1 MALIDFS
8 VQELS
13 EDLKIQDTTIAYV
26 ESQMG
31 PQRNQ
36 RYMQSIARVRLGLQ
50 TSPENF
56 FYGETAFAG
65 AQYVNLNAL
74 EFTMLT
80 GTAEDGVYND
90 ANVPGVELFSVV
102 DGVLTGTPGSE
113 TVAAGDETAFL
124 KLKVNADL
132 IEQVEIREG
141 DTYTICDS
149 SGNPVDHTVE
159 QIHLSLKSS
168 NKPDFTFYEWHPQAK
183 YRFNRQCNLI
193 TDAAAG
199 AATAPS
205 VMAAAYMGD
214 NNYVLSKDLFADVK
228 TAVLTLA

>member
-1 MALIDFS
+1 MAFITYG

-13 EDLKIQDTTIAYV
+13 EELKIQDSVIAYA

-36 RYMQSIARVRLGLQ
+36 RYMQTIARVRLGLQ

-56 FYGETAFAG
+56 FYDETAFTG
-65 AQYVNLNAL
+65 APYVNLNAL
-74 EFTMLT
+74 EFTALT
-80 GTAEDGVYND
+80 GTAEALAYDTFSTGT
-90 ANVPGVELFSVV
+90 ELFSVV
-102 DGVLTGTPGSE
+102 DGVLSGTPGSE
-113 TVAAGDETAFL
+113 VVAPGAETSFL
-124 KLKVNADL
+124 KLSVNQDL

-141 DTYTICDS
+141 DTYTICV
-149 SGNPVDHTVE
+149 SGTPESHTVQ

-183 YRFNRQCNLI
+183 YRFNRNCNLI

-199 AATAPS
+199 AATSPENI
-205 VMAAAYMGD
+205 AAAYMGD
-214 NNYVLSKDLFADVK
+214 NNYVLSKDLFED
-228 TAVLTLA
+228 VLTVVAAFA

>member
-1 MALIDFS
+1 MALIDFD

-13 EDLKIQDTTIAYV
+13 EPLKIQDSVIAYV

-31 PQRNQ
+31 PLRNQ

-74 EFTMLT
+74 EFTMLS
-80 GTAEDGVYND
+80 GTAEAGVYD
-90 ANVPGVELFSVV
+90 DVNVLGVELFSVV
-102 DGVLTGTPGSE
+102 DGVLSGAVGSE
-113 TVAAGDETAFL
+113 TVADGDETAFL

-141 DTYTICDS
+141 DTYSMCVAGT
-149 SGNPVDHTVE
+149 PTDHTVE

-183 YRFNRQCNLI
+183 YRFNRNCNLI

-199 AATAPS
+199 AAASPTTE
-205 VMAAAYMGD
+205 AAAYMGD
-214 NNYVLSKDLFADVK
+214 NNYVLSKDLFEKVK

>member
-1 MALIDFS
+1 MAMIDLS

-13 EDLKIQDTTIAYV
+13 EDLKIQDSVIVYA

-36 RYMQSIARVRLGLQ
+36 RYMQTLARVRLGLQ

-56 FYGETAFAG
+56 FYDETAFAG

-74 EFTMLT
+74 EFTMLS
-80 GTAEDGVYND
+80 GTAEDGVYDD
-90 ANVPGVELFSVV
+90 ANMPGVELFSVV
-102 DGVLTGTPGSE
+102 DGVLSGTPGSE
-113 TVAAGDETAFL
+113 TVAAGAETAFL

-141 DTYTICDS
+141 DTYTICV
-149 SGNPVDHTVE
+149 SGTPTEHTVE

-193 TDAAAG
+193 TDAAA
-199 AATAPS
+199 AATSATDE
-205 VMAAAYMGD
+205 AAAYMGD
-214 NNYVLSKDLFADVK
+214 NN
-228 TAVLTLA
+228 

>member
-1 MALIDFS
+1 MALIDFD

-13 EDLKIQDTTIAYV
+13 EPLKIQDSVIAYV

-31 PQRNQ
+31 PLRNQ

-56 FYGETAFAG
+56 FYDETAFAG

-74 EFTMLT
+74 EFTMLS
-80 GTAEDGVYND
+80 GTAEAGVYD
-90 ANVPGVELFSVV
+90 DVNVLGVELFSVV
-102 DGVLTGTPGSE
+102 DGVLSGAVGSE
-113 TVAAGDETAFL
+113 TVADGDETAFL

-141 DTYTICDS
+141 DTYSMCVAGT
-149 SGNPVDHTVE
+149 PTDHTVE

-183 YRFNRQCNLI
+183 YRFNRNCNLI

-199 AATAPS
+199 AAASPTTE
-205 VMAAAYMGD
+205 AAAYMGD
-214 NNYVLSKDLFADVK
+214 NNYVLSKDLFEKVK

>member
-1 MALIDFS
+1 MAMIDLS

-13 EDLKIQDTTIAYV
+13 EDLKIQDSVIVYA

-36 RYMQSIARVRLGLQ
+36 RYMQTLARVRLGLQ

-56 FYGETAFAG
+56 FYDETAFAG

-74 EFTMLT
+74 EFTMLS
-80 GTAEDGVYND
+80 GTAEAGVYDD
-90 ANVPGVELFSVV
+90 ANMPTTELFSVV
-102 DGVLTGTPGSE
+102 DGVLSGSPGSE
-113 TVAAGDETAFL
+113 VVAPGAETAFL
-124 KLKVNADL
+124 KLAVNSDL

-141 DTYTICDS
+141 DTYTICV
-149 SGNPVDHTVE
+149 SGSPTDHTVE

-183 YRFNRQCNLI
+183 YRFNRQCNVC
-193 TDAAAG
+193 TDAVDP
-199 AATAPS
+199 TMS
-205 VMAAAYMGD
+205 VAYMGD
-214 NNYVLSKDLFADVK
+214 NNYVLSTALFADVLQK
-228 TAVLTLA
+228 VQGL

>member
-31 PQRNQ
+31 PMRNQ
-36 RYMQSIARVRLGLQ
+36 RYMQTIARVRLGLQ

-74 EFTMLT
+74 EFTMLS
-80 GTAEDGVYND
+80 GTAEAGVYDD

-102 DGVLTGTPGSE
+102 DGVLSGTPGSE
-113 TVAAGDETAFL
+113 TVAAGAETAFL

-141 DTYTICDS
+141 DTYTICV
-149 SGNPVDHTVE
+149 SGSPTDHTVE

-199 AATAPS
+199 AATVPTNE
-205 VMAAAYMGD
+205 AAAYMGD
-214 NNYVLSKDLFADVK
+214 NNYDLSKDLFAKVK

>member
-1 MALIDFS
+1 MAMIDLS

-13 EDLKIQDTTIAYV
+13 EDLKVQDSVIAYV

-31 PQRNQ
+31 PMRNQ
-36 RYMQSIARVRLGLQ
+36 RYMQTLARVRLGLQ

-56 FYGETAFAG
+56 FYDETAFAG

-74 EFTMLT
+74 EFTMLS
-80 GTAEDGVYND
+80 GTAEDGVYDD
-90 ANVPGVELFSVV
+90 ANMPGTELFSVV
-102 DGVLTGTPGSE
+102 DGVLSGTPGSE
-113 TVAAGDETAFL
+113 TVAAGAETAFL

-141 DTYTICDS
+141 DTYSICV
-149 SGNPVDHTVE
+149 SGTPTPTTVE

-168 NKPDFTFYEWHPQAK
+168 NKPDFTFYQWHPQAK

-193 TDAAAG
+193 TDAAAA
-199 AATAPS
+199 AATSPTD
-205 VMAAAYMGD
+205 VRAAYMGD
-214 NNYVLSKDLFADVK
+214 NNYVLSKDLFATVK
-228 TAVLTLA
+228 TAVLALA

>member
-1 MALIDFS
+1 MALVGFT

-13 EDLKIQDTTIAYV
+13 EDLMIQDGVIAYA

-31 PQRNQ
+31 PMRNE
-36 RYMQSIARVRLGLQ
+36 RYMQQLARVRLGLQ

-56 FYGETAFAG
+56 FYNETAFAG

-74 EFTMLT
+74 EFTMAS
-80 GTAEDGVYND
+80 GTAEAGVYAD
-90 ANVPGVELFSVV
+90 ANMPGDELFAVV
-102 DGVLTGTPGSE
+102 DGVLSGTPGSE
-113 TVAAGDETAFL
+113 TVAAGAETAYL

-141 DTYTICDS
+141 DTYTICV
-149 SGNPVDHTVE
+149 SGTPTAHTVE

-183 YRFNRQCNLI
+183 YRFNRDCNLI
-193 TDAAAG
+193 TDAAA
-199 AATAPS
+199 AAAAAPTNE
-205 VMAAAYMGD
+205 AAAYMGD
-214 NNYVLSKDLFADVK
+214 NNYVLSKDLFAKVK
-228 TAVLTLA
+228 TAVLALA

>member
-1 MALIDFS
+1 MAMIDLS

-13 EDLKIQDTTIAYV
+13 EDLKIQDSVIVYA

-36 RYMQSIARVRLGLQ
+36 RYMQTLARVRLGLP

-56 FYGETAFAG
+56 FYDETAFAG

-74 EFTMLT
+74 EFTMLS
-80 GTAEDGVYND
+80 GTAEAGVYDD
-90 ANVPGVELFSVV
+90 ANMPTTELFSVV
-102 DGVLTGTPGSE
+102 DGVLSGTPGSE
-113 TVAAGDETAFL
+113 TVAAGAETAFL
-124 KLKVNADL
+124 KLAVNSDL

-141 DTYTICDS
+141 DTYTICV
-149 SGNPVDHTVE
+149 SGTPTDHTVE

-199 AATAPS
+199 AATSPTNE
-205 VMAAAYMGD
+205 AAAYMGD
-214 NNYVLSKDLFADVK
+214 NNYVLSKDLFAKVK
-228 TAVLTLA
+228 TAVLALA

>member
-1 MALIDFS
+1 MAMIDLS

-13 EDLKIQDTTIAYV
+13 EDLKIQDSVIVYA

-36 RYMQSIARVRLGLQ
+36 RYMQTLARVRLGLQ

-56 FYGETAFAG
+56 FYDETAFAG

-74 EFTMLT
+74 EFTMLS
-80 GTAEDGVYND
+80 GTAEAGVYDD
-90 ANVPGVELFSVV
+90 ANMPTTELFSVV
-102 DGVLTGTPGSE
+102 DGVLSGTPGSE
-113 TVAAGDETAFL
+113 TVAAGAETAFL
-124 KLKVNADL
+124 KLAVNSDL

-141 DTYTICDS
+141 DTYTICV
-149 SGNPVDHTVE
+149 SGSPTEHTVE

-199 AATAPS
+199 AATSPTNE
-205 VMAAAYMGD
+205 AAAYMGD
-214 NNYVLSKDLFADVK
+214 NNYVLSKDLFAKVK
-228 TAVLTLA
+228 TAVLALA

>member
-1 MALIDFS
+1 MAMIDLS

-13 EDLKIQDTTIAYV
+13 EDLKIQDSVIVYA

-36 RYMQSIARVRLGLQ
+36 RYMQTLARVRLGLQ

-56 FYGETAFAG
+56 FYNETAFAG

-74 EFTMLT
+74 EFTMLS
-80 GTAEDGVYND
+80 GTAEAGVYDD
-90 ANVPGVELFSVV
+90 ANMPTTELFSVV
-102 DGVLTGTPGSE
+102 DGVLSGTPGSE
-113 TVAAGDETAFL
+113 TVAAGAETAFL
-124 KLKVNADL
+124 KLAVNSDL

-141 DTYTICDS
+141 DTYTICV
-149 SGNPVDHTVE
+149 SGSPTEHTVE

-199 AATAPS
+199 AATSPTNE
-205 VMAAAYMGD
+205 AAAYMGD
-214 NNYVLSKDLFADVK
+214 NNYVLSKDLFAKVK
-228 TAVLTLA
+228 TAVLALA

>member
-1 MALIDFS
+1 MAMIDLS

-13 EDLKIQDTTIAYV
+13 EDLKIQDSVIVYA

-36 RYMQSIARVRLGLQ
+36 RYMQTLARVRLGLQ

-56 FYGETAFAG
+56 FYDETAFAG

-74 EFTMLT
+74 EFTMLS
-80 GTAEDGVYND
+80 GTAEAGVYDD
-90 ANVPGVELFSVV
+90 ANMPTTELFSVV
-102 DGVLTGTPGSE
+102 DGVLSGSPGSE
-113 TVAAGDETAFL
+113 VVAPGAETAFL
-124 KLKVNADL
+124 KLAVNSDL

-141 DTYTICDS
+141 DTYTICV
-149 SGNPVDHTVE
+149 SGSPTDHTVE

-183 YRFNRQCNLI
+183 YRFNKQCNFL
-193 TDAAAG
+193 TAG
-199 AATAPS
+199 NASQEGQA
-205 VMAAAYMGD
+205 VAYMGD
-214 NNYVLSKDLFADVK
+214 NNYVVTTEVLDSIV
-228 TAVLTLA
+228 TAVTA

>member
-1 MALIDFS
+1 LALIDFD

-13 EDLKIQDTTIAYV
+13 EPLKIQDSVIAYV

-31 PQRNQ
+31 PMRNQ

-74 EFTMLT
+74 EFTMLS
-80 GTAEDGVYND
+80 GTAEAGVYDD

-102 DGVLTGTPGSE
+102 DGVLSGTPGSE
-113 TVAAGDETAFL
+113 TVAAGAETAFL

-141 DTYTICDS
+141 DTYTMCVA
-149 SGNPVDHTVE
+149 GTPTDHTVE

-168 NKPDFTFYEWHPQAK
+168 NKPDFTFYEWHPQSK
-183 YRFNRQCNLI
+183 YKFNRECNVI
-193 TDAAAG
+193 TDTLTPAN
-199 AATAPS
+199 S
-205 VMAAAYMGD
+205 VAYMGD
-214 NNYVLSKDLFADVK
+214 NNYILSPALFQSTL
-228 TAVLTLA
+228 TAVNALTIV